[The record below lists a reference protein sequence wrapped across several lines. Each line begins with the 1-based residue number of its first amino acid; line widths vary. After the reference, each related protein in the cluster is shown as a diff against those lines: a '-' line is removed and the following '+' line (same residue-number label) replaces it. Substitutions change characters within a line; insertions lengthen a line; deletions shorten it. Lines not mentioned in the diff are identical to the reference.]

1 MGSSVCEHLTPARA
15 PEAARRGNQA
25 QCSLKLP
32 RPPGRCSSSRLSP
45 HLTRDS
51 RGPLR
56 TPFRAAIAAPPP
68 LGGRFNAA
76 GSGSAAGT
84 ARLPRFT
91 RLRGDALGKHR
102 SRTGAPRTPSAPGQ
116 RPLPAG
122 GRAWTFPPPP
132 RPGRSPGPAAAWAR
146 RPSPGGPDPAA
157 ARGAPRA
164 GLTET
169 AASRAGH
176 GRAVPGLR
184 GRSGSGRCCAAR
196 AAGRGGGGPARPPRL
211 RPPPRALKAP
221 APPRPGA
228 PGTARPCPAPSAAAA
243 RPRGAP
249 AAGSARPAPPRVW
262 VHHPQPALRWGIA
275 PEIHTRGS
283 LTSA

>member
-102 SRTGAPRTPSAPGQ
+102 SPTGAPRTPPAPGQ

-122 GRAWTFPPPP
+122 GRAWTSPPPAGPQP
-132 RPGRSPGPAAAWAR
+132 RAR
-146 RPSPGGPDPAA
+146 RGLGPPPLAGRARPAA

-249 AAGSARPAPPRVW
+249 VAGSARPAPPRVW
-262 VHHPQPALRWGIA
+262 AHHPQLALRWGIA
-275 PEIHTRGS
+275 PELHTWGS
-283 LTSA
+283 HTSA